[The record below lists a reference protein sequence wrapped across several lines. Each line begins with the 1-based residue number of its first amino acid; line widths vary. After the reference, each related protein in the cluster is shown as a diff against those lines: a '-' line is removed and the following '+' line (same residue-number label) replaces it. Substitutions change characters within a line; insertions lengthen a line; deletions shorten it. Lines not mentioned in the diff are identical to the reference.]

1 VRGQVAEEDIA
12 PPEGLRED
20 VLDVRTEGMTIV
32 RAIEHPGGACRR
44 AAPLVLRV
52 SEGLPNHASSAHS
65 LRLSPSSTT
74 MPRRPGV
81 SIMPRSR
88 RCVICRLTVS
98 IVRPSRSAMS

>member
-1 VRGQVAEEDIA
+1 MRGQVAEEDIA

-20 VLDVRTEGMTIV
+20 VLDVPTEGMTIV
-32 RAIEHPGGACRR
+32 RAIEHPGGHAGERR
-44 AAPLVLRV
+44 RSCSV
-52 SEGLPNHASSAHS
+52 SQGLPNHASSAHS

>member
-52 SEGLPNHASSAHS
+52 S
-65 LRLSPSSTT
+65 
-74 MPRRPGV
+74 
-81 SIMPRSR
+81 
-88 RCVICRLTVS
+88 
-98 IVRPSRSAMS
+98 